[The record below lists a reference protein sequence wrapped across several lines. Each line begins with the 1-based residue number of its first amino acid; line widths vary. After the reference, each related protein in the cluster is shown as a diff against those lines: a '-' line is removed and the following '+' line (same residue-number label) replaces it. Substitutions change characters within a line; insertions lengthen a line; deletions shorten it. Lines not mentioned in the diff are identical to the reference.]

1 MCLGLALLLWLLCS
15 RSALKGDKD
24 QPPRAD
30 PWGKSRVLCRHS
42 ELSRAGFS
50 CLERKRERLIQGQDH
65 WGRGMGGGVQA
76 KPQTCDPLHQDF
88 PLEDGQPAPVSSG
101 LTARLPAVLG
111 PGASMSSSLD
121 VDPDTVKI
129 EHSHPHK
136 DCPGPLLSHSP
147 PS

>member
-1 MCLGLALLLWLLCS
+1 MLRTAQGRLLLFGKE
-15 RSALKGDKD
+15 RREIE
-24 QPPRAD
+24 PRAG
-30 PWGKSRVLCRHS
+30 PLGEGH
-42 ELSRAGFS
+42 
-50 CLERKRERLIQGQDH
+50 
-65 WGRGMGGGVQA
+65 GGWSPSQTTDVQ
-76 KPQTCDPLHQDF
+76 PLLHQDF
-88 PLEDGQPAPVSSG
+88 PLEEGQPAPVSSG

-111 PGASMSSSLD
+111 PGASMSSSPD